1 MKKNMMISSL
11 LGYTAGLLLLI
22 VSGAA
27 HSADSAHYFGFSYV
41 SGAKDIWD
49 WHEDN
54 LNLDEFDHGA
64 PIGIS
69 YRYASL
75 FDSGIRLDAGIG
87 PFVLVT
93 GDVEYTD
100 VPIQMSLG
108 YSFLESSDIRLYARL
123 GATIHINDGDFLKD
137 ENAVGAIGAIGLEIG
152 HSLSA
157 SFFVEA
163 SYDSAEATFTDI
175 ALDDNFEPIRT
186 EEDIIVNG
194 FMLTLG
200 ARF

>member
-11 LGYTAGLLLLI
+11 FGFTAGLLL
-22 VSGAA
+22 VSESAL
-27 HSADSAHYFGFSYV
+27 SADSAHYFGFSYV
-41 SGAKDIWD
+41 SGAKEIWD

-54 LNLDEFDHGA
+54 LNLDEFEDGA

-69 YRYASL
+69 YRYAFL

-100 VPIQMSLG
+100 APIQMSLG
-108 YSFLESSDIRLYARL
+108 YSFLETSDFRFYARL
-123 GATIHINDGDFLKD
+123 GATIHINDGDFLKE
-137 ENAVGAIGAIGLEIG
+137 ENAVGAVGAIGLEIG

-163 SYDSAEATFTDI
+163 SYDSAEAIFTDI

-186 EEDIIVNG
+186 EEDILVNG

-200 ARF
+200 VRF

>member
-1 MKKNMMISSL
+1 MKKVLMISSL
-11 LGYTAGLLLLI
+11 IGFTAGSLL
-22 VSGAA
+22 VSETAL
-27 HSADSAHYFGFSYV
+27 SADSSHYLGLSYV
-41 SGAKDIWD
+41 SGADEIWD

-54 LNLDEFDHGA
+54 LNPDEVERGA
-64 PIGIS
+64 PIGLS
-69 YRYASL
+69 YRYAAL
-75 FDSGIRLDAGIG
+75 FNSGIRFDAGVG

-100 VPIQMSLG
+100 APIQMTLG
-108 YSFLESSDIRLYARL
+108 YNFSQSPGVQLYARL
-123 GATIHINDGDFLKD
+123 GASVHVNDGDFLND
-137 ENAVGAIGAIGLEIG
+137 ENAVGAIGAIGLEVG

-163 SYDSAEATFTDI
+163 SYDSAEATFSDI
-175 ALDDNFEPIRT
+175 ELDENLDPIRS
-186 EEDIIVNG
+186 EEDLLLNG